1 MFLKW
6 LQGQTKAPTNMINA
20 LTSVDFVDATLQTLQ
35 ELFKGLPPPPPPKPN
50 PKDGKLLAL
59 SRDVRQGQLPPT
71 IEVNP

>member
-35 ELFKGLPPPPPPKPN
+35 ELLKGLI
-50 PKDGKLLAL
+50 GI
-59 SRDVRQGQLPPT
+59 G
-71 IEVNP
+71 I